1 MTKHTENAQAVPLL
15 TWKANFLDLL
25 EPIFTPKQI
34 KDARKKRQNF
44 MLKIKLLLELINLLV
59 SDTQSLEEDQLSK
72 HWTQLL
78 KLRNDEY

>member
-1 MTKHTENAQAVPLL
+1 
-15 TWKANFLDLL
+15 
-25 EPIFTPKQI
+25 
-34 KDARKKRQNF
+34 

-78 KLRNDEY
+78 KLRNDEYQAEVAAANLKRKPPPPPAIQTENKMKLSKKSPQFVLEEGK